1 MLSHEV
7 LERYSE
13 MIKDTTYNLQIHLQR
28 VDEKLASIAADS
40 TDNPGT
46 NVDLQDEREV
56 TRQCLR
62 ICQDAMSY
70 LENLQDR
77 QPSSPQVA
85 APRNAGTVRNLFD
98 AEVMTRQTLNESR
111 DRIVATM
118 GRLQGRLDSLISSEG
133 SEHESQRSRLQEDI
147 YISKQCLEVC
157 KAASDRVSYQKI
169 HIIGEVRADDD
180 TDQVVITTLADL
192 FDVGKVLAKSRSA
205 QLVGSMSDESLQ
217 KVSADRYNSRF
228 GAITGDPG
236 RGPVGIGVPA
246 SGLESRDD
254 TTQPPVSTKKD
265 GKQGIA
271 ETKRNR
277 PSPNEVR
284 KRAAEGEGHT

>member
-1 MLSHEV
+1 MTSTASCILLTVTNQPSQSAWELLPCSPITHLISLSGTRLTRSARHHSMLSHEV

-169 HIIGEVRADDD
+169 HKNEKVSADDD

-192 FDVGKVLAKSRSA
+192 FDVGKVWA
-205 QLVGSMSDESLQ
+205 GG
-217 KVSADRYNSRF
+217 
-228 GAITGDPG
+228 GAARRGGAGAGGARRGGAAG
-236 RGPVGIGVPA
+236 R
-246 SGLESRDD
+246 D
-254 TTQPPVSTKKD
+254 
-265 GKQGIA
+265 
-271 ETKRNR
+271 N
-277 PSPNEVR
+277 
-284 KRAAEGEGHT
+284 